1 MEVAKVF
8 TNGGSQAVRL
18 PKNCRFDDTEVI
30 ANKIGEVVVLIPKD
44 NFWSSAKQ
52 GIDMFTDDYLSDEVD
67 DLPLQKR
74 LGL

>member
-1 MEVAKVF
+1 MLRYIPTLRRNYIMEVAKVF

-44 NFWSSAKQ
+44 NFWSSAK
-52 GIDMFTDDYLSDEVD
+52 
-67 DLPLQKR
+67 
-74 LGL
+74 